1 MGGNTFGGSGGKG
14 FLYMGGNT
22 FGGSGGKGFLYI
34 GGKTK
39 GGSGGNLGR
48 DLWKGGNLG

>member
-1 MGGNTFGGSGGKG
+1 
-14 FLYMGGNT
+14 MGGNT